1 VKDFLYHCFQK
12 DPNIRVSAK
21 KLLKHPW
28 ILATRNEPEESERT
42 PSPPIIA
49 PPEPSGK
56 AATLALP
63 HSQPQVDNR
72 SPSKFPASN
81 SGGSDTVRA
90 KKKPSTVYD
99 EAVSRVREWNEA
111 LNGMSLSALP
121 RMSLYTA
128 SPSKISTIQRKPDD
142 RKAPESQRPR
152 PAKSRTGAKQLMGLF
167 TNPGMPTR
175 SSADALSAEPS
186 SSAGPSPIRPIL
198 TSNFQVQDALSRIRE
213 EDSRGGVWDAD
224 FASDIT
230 MAQIQSESFYFAW
243 LS

>member
-42 PSPPIIA
+42 PSPPITIA
-49 PPEPSGK
+49 PPDSSGK
-56 AATLALP
+56 AANLALP
-63 HSQPQVDNR
+63 HSQSQSQIDNR

-111 LNGMSLSALP
+111 LNGMPSFSLS
-121 RMSLYTA
+121 
-128 SPSKISTIQRKPDD
+128 RK
-142 RKAPESQRPR
+142 
-152 PAKSRTGAKQLMGLF
+152 G
-167 TNPGMPTR
+167 
-175 SSADALSAEPS
+175 
-186 SSAGPSPIRPIL
+186 
-198 TSNFQVQDALSRIRE
+198 
-213 EDSRGGVWDAD
+213 
-224 FASDIT
+224 
-230 MAQIQSESFYFAW
+230 
-243 LS
+243 